1 MGVRGGICSAAGR
14 GLMGFDIG
22 DLGDKAKDFLES
34 DQVQDALK
42 SEQAEDISDNVLD
55 KLEEVADD
63 ATGGKFSDQISAARD
78 AADGAVGTD

>member
-1 MGVRGGICSAAGR
+1 
-14 GLMGFDIG
+14 MGFDIG